1 MPIYSKLSNSEPL
14 NGEEINTKQ
23 TNTEQINS
31 DNHGVTE
38 WSHHVIETFALMNKT
53 KAHSK
58 KAFLSIEEYIKKNN
72 IELSEEDQ
80 HDLKMLS
87 SIWLNYDKFD
97 LEEFLS
103 VVETYTNKFSVNLS
117 SNKQI
122 GSDEYFIKLWTVY
135 EKFTE
140 KTIDAT
146 KEIEKIHKENYDK
159 VDLSN
164 NQLNQST

>member
-1 MPIYSKLSNSEPL
+1 MPIHSKMSNFEQP
-14 NGEEINTKQ
+14 
-23 TNTEQINS
+23 NTEQTNAEQTNL

-53 KAHSK
+53 KEHSK

-72 IELSEEDQ
+72 IELSEEQQ
-80 HDLKMLS
+80 HDFKMLS
-87 SIWLNYDKFD
+87 SVWSNYDKFD
-97 LEEFLS
+97 FEEFLS

-117 SNKQI
+117 NMQI
-122 GSDEYFIKLWTVY
+122 GLDEYFIKLWTVY

-140 KTIDAT
+140 KTIYAT

-159 VDLSN
+159 VNLSN
-164 NQLNQST
+164 TQLNQSTQST